1 MNQNDKADI
10 MNALSELKD
19 EVKDLNDDVDKI
31 RNQLVTTT
39 ENGKFKVAKTITNR
53 KGELEIVPASEKSR
67 KVFSTV
73 MKQGSVTTQEFNQIL
88 MDNGV
93 NRSLPTVRNIMR
105 RYANEFNLLE
115 LREAKKGVRKCHH
128 LQKT

>member
-53 KGELEIVPASEKSR
+53 KGELEIVPASEKSG
-67 KVFSTV
+67 KVFTTV
-73 MKQGSVTTQEFNQIL
+73 MKRGSVTTQEFNQIL

-105 RYANEFNLLE
+105 RYANKFEHLE
-115 LREAKKGVRKCHH
+115 LREAKKGVRKSHH